1 MRNLNEILEE
11 VLECEFFDDISK
23 DNCESWDSINH
34 VNIILE
40 LQDEYDIKID
50 HHDIDKL
57 LSYRTILSYLTEKGV
72 PVNI

>member
-1 MRNLNEILEE
+1 MRKLNDILEE

-50 HHDIDKL
+50 HQDIDKL
-57 LSYRTILSYLTEKGV
+57 LSYNSILNYLKNLGITV
-72 PVNI
+72 S

>member
-11 VLECEFFDDISK
+11 VLECTFFDDISK

-40 LQDEYDIKID
+40 LQDEYDIKISPQ
-50 HHDIDKL
+50 DIDKL
-57 LSYRTILSYLTEKGV
+57 LSYQSILHYLKKQGISAE
-72 PVNI
+72 